1 MREEIL
7 DDARTRMRKSLKV
20 LSEALTRIR
29 TARAHPSL
37 LDPIR
42 VDYYGVE
49 TPISQVGS
57 VTVEEGRTLVL
68 QIWDQSMVQ
77 EVERALVS
85 SNLGITPNTSGQVV
99 RLPMPPLTEERRRE
113 QVRVVRETLE
123 EARVSIRNVR
133 RDANQMLKEL
143 LREKEITEDEERQDQ
158 ETVQRMTDG
167 AIHDAEQMAAE
178 KEKALLEV

>member
-7 DDARTRMRKSLKV
+7 EDAHDRMQKSLNI

-37 LDPIR
+37 LDSIR

-49 TPISQVGS
+49 TPISQVAS
-57 VTVEEGRTLVL
+57 ITVEEGRTLVI
-68 QIWDQSMVQ
+68 QVWEQGMVE
-77 EVERALVS
+77 EVERALTTS
-85 SNLGITPNTSGQVV
+85 KLGITPTTAGTVV

-113 QVRVVRETLE
+113 QVRVVRDTLE

-133 RDANQMLKEL
+133 RDANQMLKDL
-143 LREKEITEDEERQDQ
+143 LKEKEITEDEEHRDQ
-158 ETVQRMTDG
+158 EAVQKLTDES
-167 AIHDAEQMAAE
+167 IHEAEALAAE
-178 KEKALLEV
+178 KEKALLEI